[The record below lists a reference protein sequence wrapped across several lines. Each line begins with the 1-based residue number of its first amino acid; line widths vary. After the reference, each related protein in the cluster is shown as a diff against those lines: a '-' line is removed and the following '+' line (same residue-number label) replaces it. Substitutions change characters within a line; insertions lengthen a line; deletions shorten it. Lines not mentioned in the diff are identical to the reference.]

1 MIVRLDRL
9 VTVEYPVNATDGTQ
23 TPTWTPLVYA
33 VGSPAV
39 AEKFPAEVQDMLSS
53 IQRIEN
59 VLLGLALA
67 RNQVRVRMRWRG
79 DITSAMR
86 ITVHGEADRVLQII
100 GGPAEIGGRKQF
112 IEVFCESISS

>member
-1 MIVRLDRL
+1 MNIRLDRL

-23 TPTWTPLVYA
+23 TPTWAPLVYA

-39 AEKFPAEVQDMLSS
+39 AEKFPAEVQDVMPSRVEGVN
-53 IQRIEN
+53 Q
-59 VLLGLALA
+59 GLVLA
-67 RNQVRVRMRWRG
+67 RNQTRVRMRWRS
-79 DITSAMR
+79 DLTPAMR

-100 GGPAEIGGRKQF
+100 GGPAEIFGRKQF